1 MYIFLQRTS
10 RNRCRSNGHMVS
22 ALPIPI
28 PIYIKAQIRKK
39 QDELT
44 KEFRNAHRHGSSTL
58 KQNIEKPACLKL
70 GIELTTKSKMNGNRN
85 GTQYKRDNWTRRF
98 IKVSYFFRK
107 SKVRNCLLLRATSDR
122 TRNIRFVQE
131 KSWDVR

>member
-1 MYIFLQRTS
+1 MSFQWSYGLGFTDTDPNYIT
-10 RNRCRSNGHMVS
+10 
-22 ALPIPI
+22 
-28 PIYIKAQIRKK
+28 AQIRKK

-85 GTQYKRDNWTRRF
+85 GTSISKTTGQEGLSRSHTSLG
-98 IKVSYFFRK
+98 KVK
-107 SKVRNCLLLRATSDR
+107 
-122 TRNIRFVQE
+122 
-131 KSWDVR
+131 